1 MMEFKIFLNFISL
14 KSILMNRNLYKN
26 SFFIYFMKFFNE
38 LKKFMIGNLF
48 KLLYLY

>member
-26 SFFIYFMKFFNE
+26 KVFLFI
-38 LKKFMIGNLF
+38 L
-48 KLLYLY
+48 